1 MTQMEHVQKFVHLPL
16 PPGGATGGQGGLLGV
31 AGAAVAGQ
39 WSLTG
44 HWVQLGG
51 EVEANQGRRR
61 LHAIFQ
67 TLGRQ
72 PRRMSVAEFRGNL
85 AEVVTWAVET
95 ERPVLLTSHGR
106 PQAILLSFNVFRR
119 TLKALAHEV
128 LSLRSRRTAVA
139 AQAEDVLADEAA
151 ALNARLRGRA

>member
-1 MTQMEHVQKFVHLPL
+1 MEHVQNFVHVPI
-16 PPGGATGGQGGLLGV
+16 PPPAAAEGRGRTLGT
-31 AGAAVAGQ
+31 AGVAVAGQ
-39 WSLTG
+39 LSLTG
-44 HWVQLGG
+44 HWVQLESGG
-51 EVEANQGRRR
+51 AEATQGRRR
-61 LHAIFQ
+61 LHALFQ

-72 PRRMSVAEFRGNL
+72 PRHMSVAEFRGNL

-128 LSLRSRRTAVA
+128 LSLRSRRSAVA